1 MHVKNKTGRG
11 QFSLEI
17 DILYFYILLYGKNPF
32 ISKNGLTHPSVT
44 CTLCFFLIFNFSIK
58 KYIMNNNKSF
68 MH

>member
-32 ISKNGLTHPSVT
+32 ISKNGIDSPFCYMYAL
-44 CTLCFFLIFNFSIK
+44 FFFNFQ
-58 KYIMNNNKSF
+58 F
-68 MH
+68 LD